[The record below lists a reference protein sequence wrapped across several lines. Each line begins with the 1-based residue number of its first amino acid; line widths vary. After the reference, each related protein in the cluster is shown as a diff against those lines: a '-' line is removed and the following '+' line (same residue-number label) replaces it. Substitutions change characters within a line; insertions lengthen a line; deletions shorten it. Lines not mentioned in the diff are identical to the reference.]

1 MRCYTHVYFLQTSN
15 GIAIQV
21 FHLFKW
27 SAPSTQSSNGPH
39 HQYCGSEVVF
49 YWWCQVGQ
57 ETGSNDKYLIK
68 FKYFILCIDTLVVF
82 PRVLTAL
89 MICVSSLVSPRL
101 RDALIIRADHLL
113 ETMDPSNY
121 NNPRRV
127 VQFLRN
133 VKHSYR
139 PLLEK
144 CNRIILRNIP
154 RLDAENIG
162 IILGL
167 YQSLQFNNCDF
178 RLAVKQRLTELI
190 DSSIDP
196 FSFTKLFVA
205 LVPMASQEL
214 KDGCVSLS
222 MEWFA
227 SGNLTPFTVVLE
239 LYMSLM

>member
-1 MRCYTHVYFLQTSN
+1 
-15 GIAIQV
+15 
-21 FHLFKW
+21 
-27 SAPSTQSSNGPH
+27 
-39 HQYCGSEVVF
+39 
-49 YWWCQVGQ
+49 
-57 ETGSNDKYLIK
+57 
-68 FKYFILCIDTLVVF
+68 
-82 PRVLTAL
+82 

-222 MEWFA
+222 ME
-227 SGNLTPFTVVLE
+227 
-239 LYMSLM
+239 